1 MRSGWAILA
10 VLCVLG
16 VSGTACDNDEN
27 APRSRLMIT
36 RIAETDVEL
45 ETYDYT
51 FLSDVLHAG
60 SDEVYGTSDDMVVE
74 DRVYITVE
82 NQPRSSNLTITPGGP
97 FGSVVLNEYRVE
109 YHVEGEYIEP
119 LVSGMNLVVP
129 SGSEVIA
136 HLTLVSGLAK
146 TQPPL
151 SSLATM
157 GGELMGTA
165 RITLRGYEETSKQ
178 VVEVS
183 ASVDIHWANWGD
195 ADN

>member
-10 VLCVLG
+10 VLCVLAI
-16 VSGTACDNDEN
+16 SGAACSNDEN

-51 FLSDVLHAG
+51 YLSDVLHAG
-60 SDEVYGTSDDMVVE
+60 ADGIYGTSDDAVIE
-74 DRVYITVE
+74 DQVYITVE

-97 FGSVVLNEYRVE
+97 YGSVVLNEYRIE
-109 YHVEGEYIEP
+109 YDVEGEYIEP
-119 LVSGMNLVVP
+119 LTGGMNLVVP
-129 SGSEVIA
+129 SGSERIVY
-136 HLTLVSGLAK
+136 LTLVSGLAK

-157 GGELMGTA
+157 GGEMMGTA
-165 RITLRGYEETSKQ
+165 RITLRGYEETSEQ
-178 VVEVS
+178 VVEVT
-183 ASVDIHWANWGD
+183 AGIGIHWANWTD
-195 ADN
+195 DD